1 MANLIPF
8 NWKKNQIRNHGFDGF
23 SNMLEDFFEDD
34 FFGRRSLVNDSF
46 KIDLRDNGNEYVV
59 EAEVPGVKKEDIDI
73 SYDNNSLKISINKE
87 ENIDKSEKNYIHR
100 ERRLSSMERRIM
112 LADINDKEIKA
123 KLDNGL
129 LIITLPKKNSD
140 EKALKITID

>member
-73 SYDNNSLKISINKE
+73 SYDNNSLKISLNKE

-129 LIITLPKKNSD
+129 LIVTLPKKNSD
-140 EKALKITID
+140 KKALKITID

>member
-46 KIDLRDNGNEYVV
+46 KIDLRDNGKEYLV
-59 EAEVPGVKKEDIDI
+59 EAEVPGVKKEEIDI
-73 SYDNNSLKISINKE
+73 SYDANCLKISLNKE
-87 ENIDKSEKNYIHR
+87 ENIDKSENNYIHR

-112 LADINDKEIKA
+112 LADVDEKGIKA
-123 KLDNGL
+123 KVDEGL
-129 LIITLPKKNSD
+129 LIITLPKKNAD

>member
-8 NWKKNQIRNHGFDGF
+8 NWKRNQIRNHGFDGF

-59 EAEVPGVKKEDIDI
+59 EAEVPGVKKEEIDI
-73 SYDNNSLKISINKE
+73 AYDNNCLKISLNKD
-87 ENIDKSEKNYIHR
+87 ENIEKSEKNYIHR

-112 LADINDKEIKA
+112 LVDIDEKGIKA
-123 KLDNGL
+123 KLDDGL
-129 LIITLPKKNSD
+129 LTLTLPKKSND
-140 EKALKITID
+140 EKALKIKID